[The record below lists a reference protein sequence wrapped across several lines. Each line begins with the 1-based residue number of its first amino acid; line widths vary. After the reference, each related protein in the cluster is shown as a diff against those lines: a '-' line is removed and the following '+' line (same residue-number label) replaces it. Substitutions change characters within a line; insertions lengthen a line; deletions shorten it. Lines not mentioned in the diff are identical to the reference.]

1 MEKQEGRGILII
13 LIIVAAVALLVWW
26 IAKNGYE
33 IPSQTAD
40 SGIKNSQDLD
50 NLATELDSTD
60 LNQMDPDIKE
70 LEKESS
76 GF

>member
-1 MEKQEGRGILII
+1 MQKGRGILVL

-26 IAKNGYE
+26 IAKNSYE
-33 IPSQTAD
+33 LTPGEPTD
-40 SGIKNSQDLD
+40 SGIKNSQDLE
-50 NLATELDSTD
+50 NLDKELDSAD

-76 GF
+76 NF